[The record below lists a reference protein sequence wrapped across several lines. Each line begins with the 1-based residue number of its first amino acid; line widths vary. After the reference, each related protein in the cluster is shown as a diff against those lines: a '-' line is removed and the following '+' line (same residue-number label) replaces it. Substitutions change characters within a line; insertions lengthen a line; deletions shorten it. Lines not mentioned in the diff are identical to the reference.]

1 MNGRIVSLVPYW
13 VLLFV
18 IGFGWFV
25 IAPLVPS
32 VISAFHASLS
42 GAILL
47 ISIYGYAVVIVG
59 LIAGFISAKFS
70 VRLSLYISA
79 ILTTLGFLGRI
90 FSTNYQELLVFQ
102 TISAIGY
109 PMAIAPVGGVVES
122 VMQGRSHT
130 LIGISVGILFGG
142 MSAGSLI
149 GPYFSGLSQAFLTSF
164 ILSIISLILVFAFV
178 RKYEN
183 VKVQRS
189 LRGSFNP
196 RMIMNWYIGLAVA
209 SLSVGLG
216 GIASAVLGSHHLA
229 NSEVIGGEASSLTFI
244 GSALGAIIL
253 PTVFENLHAVRIG
266 LIVNGFLTM
275 LSAVLIAYTLI
286 NPFNVIILLASYLLY
301 GLFGN
306 ALWSMAMASLNK
318 YVNDPSRSGLATSM
332 FSVVSNLGVALIPG
346 YLGGL
351 FVGGG
356 EAGLAFVGVVE
367 ALAFI
372 LSFFI

>member
-18 IGFGWFV
+18 IGFGWFI

-32 VISAFHASLS
+32 VISTFHASLS

-149 GPYFSGLSQAFLTSF
+149 GPYFSGLSQAFLASF
-164 ILSIISLILVFAFV
+164 ILSIISLILVFTFV

-196 RMIMNWYIGLAVA
+196 RMIMNWYI
-209 SLSVGLG
+209 
-216 GIASAVLGSHHLA
+216 
-229 NSEVIGGEASSLTFI
+229 
-244 GSALGAIIL
+244 
-253 PTVFENLHAVRIG
+253 
-266 LIVNGFLTM
+266 
-275 LSAVLIAYTLI
+275 
-286 NPFNVIILLASYLLY
+286 
-301 GLFGN
+301 
-306 ALWSMAMASLNK
+306 
-318 YVNDPSRSGLATSM
+318 
-332 FSVVSNLGVALIPG
+332 
-346 YLGGL
+346 
-351 FVGGG
+351 
-356 EAGLAFVGVVE
+356 
-367 ALAFI
+367 
-372 LSFFI
+372 